1 MKCFD
6 CQLYA
11 CPGCYWS
18 TTRRCNTC
26 QTVNINVFNY
36 EAISK
41 LPIKVLRSY
50 VSDVVGMTKVD
61 MDRSLTEKTDFVDK
75 ILQFKGLKP
84 QKSDYLASIHHTTQ
98 RNENPEN
105 NTNPPT
111 TRNNLSSQ
119 SPILSENTDLT
130 AEATEA
136 GIPESPRSSISTNSG
151 GFPMVEDD
159 FEDEVL
165 TEVIDDDAM
174 LDSES
179 EVTSDHTQ
187 IHVEERSRRFHS
199 SKSTPQHALI
209 TDPENLHNPQIQRL
223 NNYSVKELKNFLA
236 ANNVNFQGVLEKH
249 ELLAKAIRL
258 VRDKQNNERIFKE
271 QTDTSAQSSP
281 KFSEKPI
288 YNGPKTQDKDENED
302 TGDIEKDVCKICWDA
317 TIDCVLLECGH
328 MATCTSCAK
337 KLNECPICRE
347 NVVRCVHVFRV

>member
-26 QTVNINVFNY
+26 QTVNINVYNY

-84 QKSDYLASIHHTTQ
+84 QKNDYLASIHHTTQ

-105 NTNPPT
+105 TTTNPQT
-111 TRNNLSSQ
+111 TRNIRSSQ
-119 SPILSENTDLT
+119 SPILSENTT
-130 AEATEA
+130 AAATDA

-165 TEVIDDDAM
+165 TEVIDDEAM

-179 EVTSDHTQ
+179 EITSDNTQ
-187 IHVEERSRRFHS
+187 IHVEERSRRYHS

-209 TDPENLHNPQIQRL
+209 TDPEYLHNPQIQRL

-258 VRDKQNNERIFKE
+258 VRDKQNNDRIFKE
-271 QTDTSAQSSP
+271 QTDISGQSSP
-281 KFSEKPI
+281 KISE
-288 YNGPKTQDKDENED
+288 NTNTQDKDENED